1 MSRRFLLAALLG
13 CACQPVPAEM
23 PPGWHEATAVCAAD
37 APPHVIARRQPDL
50 RFKEAIAAAA
60 KVAVSRDLKIATDP
74 ETPID
79 LQIRAVSVR
88 LAAMAHG
95 VTTCPLA
102 DALQAQVDATPGPLD
117 LADAV
122 AVLEA
127 AGSVAP
133 EHLTQILAAGCAEI
147 PACGRECAPGLA
159 AMAGAG
165 PGRGF
170 EELAKG
176 CGAFSKQQSL
186 GEAGAISFTRSRV
199 TDFLNACAPKFDA
212 ATAARVQEL
221 RARLQL

>member
-1 MSRRFLLAALLG
+1 MPRRFLLAALLG
-13 CACQPVPAEM
+13 CACQPVPVER

-60 KVAVSRDLKIATDP
+60 RVAVSRDLKIATDP
-74 ETPID
+74 DTPMD
-79 LQIRAVSVR
+79 LELRAVSVR
-88 LAAMAHG
+88 MAAMVQG
-95 VTTCPLA
+95 VTNCPLA

-117 LADAV
+117 VADAV
-122 AVLEA
+122 VVLEA

-133 EHLTQILAAGCAEI
+133 EALTPILAAACAEI

-159 AMAGAG
+159 AMAAAA
-165 PGRGF
+165 PGWRF
-170 EELAKG
+170 EALAKG

-186 GEAGAISFTRSRV
+186 GEAGAVSFTHARV
-199 TDFLNACAPKFDA
+199 TDFLNECAPKFDPA
-212 ATAARVQEL
+212 AAARVQEL